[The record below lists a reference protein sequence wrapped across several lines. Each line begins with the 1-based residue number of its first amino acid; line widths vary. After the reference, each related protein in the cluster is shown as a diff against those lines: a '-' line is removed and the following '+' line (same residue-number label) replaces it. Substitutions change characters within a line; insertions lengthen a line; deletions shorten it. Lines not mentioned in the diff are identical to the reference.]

1 MAYTFHDGSRLWY
14 ETVGEGP
21 PLSLIGG
28 FGIAQNQF
36 DFALP
41 FLTSHFRCLNWN
53 YRGAGLSDWTMTR
66 PYALEEWVDDLKAVL
81 DAAGIEKTAIWATST
96 GSAIGIRFAAKYPER
111 TSALITYPWFRC
123 DEGWKNIF
131 TATFHVARTFGL
143 FTLARV
149 FAGVILPRDILHAK
163 PGIDFEDFE
172 TECFER
178 NINMATFEAQMNALI
193 NVDLTGD
200 VRRLECPTLLL
211 MGSDSPLNDQD
222 ELSSASHDALVQ
234 SFLALKPDAKIAD
247 IPNTGSTYCMI
258 TDPEPTSARVIDYLK
273 TLSP

>member
-1 MAYTFHDGSRLWY
+1 MAYTFHEGTRLWY
-14 ETVGEGP
+14 EVIGKGR
-21 PLSLIGG
+21 PLTLIGG

-41 FLTSHFRCLNWN
+41 FLKPHFQLMNWN
-53 YRGAGLSDWTMTR
+53 YRGCGLSDWTMSKA
-66 PYALEEWVDDLKAVL
+66 YSLEDWVDDMKACL

-131 TATFHVARTFGL
+131 TATYHVARTFGL

-172 TECFER
+172 TVCFER
-178 NINMATFEAQMNALI
+178 NINMATFEQQMNALI

-200 VRRLECPTLLL
+200 VKRLECPTCLL

-222 ELSSASHDALVQ
+222 ELAAASHDALTTA
-234 SFLALKPDAKIAD
+234 FLALKPDAVVRD
-247 IPNTGSTYCMI
+247 VPNTGSTYCMI
-258 TDPEPTSARVIDYLK
+258 TDPEKTSAQVIEYLK
-273 TLSP
+273 SVPA

>member
-1 MAYTFHDGSRLWY
+1 MSKAY
-14 ETVGEGP
+14 
-21 PLSLIGG
+21 SLE
-28 FGIAQNQF
+28 
-36 DFALP
+36 D
-41 FLTSHFRCLNWN
+41 
-53 YRGAGLSDWTMTR
+53 
-66 PYALEEWVDDLKAVL
+66 WVDDMKACL

-149 FAGVILPRDILHAK
+149 FAGVILPRNILHEK

-172 TECFER
+172 TVCFER
-178 NINMATFEAQMNALI
+178 NINMATFEQQMNALI

-200 VRRLECPTLLL
+200 VKRLECPTCLL

-222 ELSSASHDALVQ
+222 ELASASHDALVKA
-234 SFLALKPDAKIAD
+234 FLALKPDAVVRD
-247 IPNTGSTYCMI
+247 VPDTGSTYCMI
-258 TDPEPTSARVIDYLK
+258 TDPEKTSAKVIEYLK
-273 TLSP
+273 SVPL